1 MSACHAVT
9 QVLREWTRVNQQ
21 ALEELTPLVYP
32 ELRQLTAAYLPDER
46 PDHTPQPTALV
57 HEAYLR
63 LVDQQHPSWH
73 SRSHFF
79 GTAAYLTRQIL
90 VDHARRHQAGKRAGH
105 KVSPGI
111 RASVVRFF
119 RVHLRG

>member
-46 PDHTPQPTALV
+46 PDHTPQPPRWYT
-57 HEAYLR
+57 R
-63 LVDQQHPSWH
+63 LTCGWSI
-73 SRSHFF
+73 SS
-79 GTAAYLTRQIL
+79 TRVGI
-90 VDHARRHQAGKRAGH
+90 AGRTSSGRRHT
-105 KVSPGI
+105 
-111 RASVVRFF
+111 
-119 RVHLRG
+119 

>member
-21 ALEELTPLVYP
+21 ALEELTPLYP

-46 PDHTPQPTALV
+46 PDQTPQPTALV

-63 LVDQQHPSWH
+63 LVDQQHASWH

-79 GTAAYLTRQIL
+79 ATAAHQIL
-90 VDHARRHQAGKRAGH
+90 VDHGRRHQAGKRAGH

-111 RASVVRFF
+111 RASAVRFF